1 MARIRQRR
9 RKADAATM
17 RPVTALAGGL
27 VASAAGTLAMDLTLY
42 ARYRRAGGTQ
52 RFRDWEFS
60 SGVTSW
66 DGAPAPAQVG
76 KRLVEGLFLRELP
89 DHDAALVNNVTH
101 WGYGMFGGA
110 QYGLLAGSVAR
121 SRLRHGLLFGSAVW
135 AAGYVVLP
143 AARLYEPIW
152 KYDLAT
158 LARDYS
164 AHLVYGLGTAAVF
177 GALRTHP
184 NRRRPARDQGSSLV

>member
-1 MARIRQRR
+1 
-9 RKADAATM
+9 M
-17 RPVTALAGGL
+17 RPVAALAGGL

-52 RFRDWEFS
+52 HFREWEFS

-66 DGAPAPAQVG
+66 EGAPAPAQVG
-76 KRLVEGLFLRELP
+76 KRLVEGLFLRRLP
-89 DHDAALVNNVTH
+89 DHDAALMNNLTH

-110 QYGLLAGSVAR
+110 QYGLVAGSMAR
-121 SRLRHGLLFGSAVW
+121 SRLRYGLLFGSAVW

-152 KYDLAT
+152 KYDVGT

-164 AHLVYGLGTAAVF
+164 AHLVYGLGTAAAF
-177 GALRTHP
+177 GALRARHG
-184 NRRRPARDQGSSLV
+184 RPAADQG